1 MNFFKI
7 SNGKNINYDIFIT
20 KNYTFINNTN
30 ENENNINIIDSM
42 VNYYINKNNNGVRV
56 LPKTRTRKKS

>member
-30 ENENNINIIDSM
+30 KNENSINIIDSM
-42 VNYYINKNNNGVRV
+42 VNYYINKDNNGVRV
-56 LPKTRTRKKS
+56 LPKTKIRKRF